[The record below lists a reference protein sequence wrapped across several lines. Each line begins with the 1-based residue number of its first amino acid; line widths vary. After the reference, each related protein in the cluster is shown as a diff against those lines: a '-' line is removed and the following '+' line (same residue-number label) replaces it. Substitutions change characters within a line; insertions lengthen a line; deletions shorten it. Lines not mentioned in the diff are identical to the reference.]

1 MAAGADGRPSREDLD
16 ALADRLAEHE
26 RRRADEE
33 RRRRRRAASPY
44 GFGFRLVT
52 ELVAGVAAGFL
63 GGWALDRWLDASP
76 WFVLLLTP
84 MGMAAGILNVVR
96 AARSAEGERH
106 LDAIAAAEEE
116 TRRESGKKE

>member
-1 MAAGADGRPSREDLD
+1 MAAGADGRPSRKDLD

-26 RRRADEE
+26 RRRAGEE

-63 GGWALDRWLDASP
+63 WIRTGIHDFIGVFIRRR
-76 WFVLLLTP
+76 FT
-84 MGMAAGILNVVR
+84 AG
-96 AARSAEGERH
+96 
-106 LDAIAAAEEE
+106 
-116 TRRESGKKE
+116 

>member
-76 WFVLLLTP
+76 WFVLLLTRRVGRRNELP
-84 MGMAAGILNVVR
+84 HAGK
-96 AARSAEGERH
+96 RH
-106 LDAIAAAEEE
+106 KLGVEIAPK
-116 TRRESGKKE
+116 RR

>member
-1 MAAGADGRPSREDLD
+1 MAAGGNERPSREDLD
-16 ALADRLAEHE
+16 ALGKKLTAHE
-26 RRRADEE
+26 RRRAGEE

-52 ELVAGVAAGFL
+52 ELLAGVVAGFL
-63 GGWALDRWLDASP
+63 GGWALDRWLGTSP
-76 WFVLLLTP
+76 WFVLILTP

-116 TRRESGKKE
+116 TREASGKKE

>member
-1 MAAGADGRPSREDLD
+1 MAAGGGGRPPREDLD
-16 ALADRLAEHE
+16 TLTERLAKHE
-26 RRRADEE
+26 RRRAGEE

-63 GGWALDRWLDASP
+63 GGWALDRWMGTSP
-76 WFVLLLTP
+76 WFVLILTP

-96 AARSAEGERH
+96 AARSVEGERH

-116 TRRESGKKE
+116 SREETGKKE

>member
-1 MAAGADGRPSREDLD
+1 MAAGGNGGPSREDLD
-16 ALADRLAEHE
+16 ALGEKLAEHE
-26 RRRADEE
+26 RRQAGEE

-63 GGWALDRWLDASP
+63 GGWALDRWLGTSP

-116 TRRESGKKE
+116 TRKGSGKKE